1 MSNVLIIDDDKV
13 FRASLSK
20 MFEKAGYMTM
30 TASDGEEGV
39 NLFSTLGFDLV
50 ITDIIM
56 PVMEGIETILTLRTI
71 NPELKIIAMSG
82 GGKVSAEEYL
92 NTARLLKVN
101 AILKKPFSFK
111 ELQEVLEGLKK
122 TRSHIS

>member
-1 MSNVLIIDDDKV
+1 MANVLIIDDDQV

-20 MFEKAGYMTM
+20 MFEKAGYTTM
-30 TASDGEEGV
+30 TASDGEEGIS
-39 NLFSTLGFDLV
+39 LFSALGFDLV

-56 PVMEGIETILTLRTI
+56 PVMEGIETIIKLRSI
-71 NPELKIIAMSG
+71 NPDLQIIAMSG
-82 GGKVSAEEYL
+82 GGKVGAAEYL

-111 ELQEVLEGLKK
+111 ELQEVLEKL
-122 TRSHIS
+122 